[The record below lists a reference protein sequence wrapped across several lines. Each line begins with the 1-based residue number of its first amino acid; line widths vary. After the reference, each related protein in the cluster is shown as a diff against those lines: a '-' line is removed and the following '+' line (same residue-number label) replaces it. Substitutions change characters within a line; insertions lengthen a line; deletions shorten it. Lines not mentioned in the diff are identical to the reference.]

1 MKVRDLATK
10 VRTLKKSGEKKPFVC
25 VDLPKFLPPSCM
37 KHVALT
43 ATGETK
49 EEKQGHG
56 SAQSNKGKG
65 LRLPMELWLVAWD
78 RMALAGEMVEHQLTF
93 AQAMRHKEVVL
104 DVAFAAVTSGRS
116 SLVGVLYDELAR
128 RVLSFNHCGWE

>member
-1 MKVRDLATK
+1 MEVRDLATK

-49 EEKQGHG
+49 EEKQGQG
-56 SAQSNKGKG
+56 STQGSMGKG

-128 RVLSFNHCGWE
+128 RVVIS

>member
-1 MKVRDLATK
+1 M
-10 VRTLKKSGEKKPFVC
+10 RTLKKSGEKKPYVC
-25 VDLPKFLPPSCM
+25 VDLPKFLPPSCT

-49 EEKQGHG
+49 EEKQGQG
-56 SAQSNKGKG
+56 STQGSKGKG
-65 LRLPMELWLVAWD
+65 LRLPMELWMVAWD

-104 DVAFAAVTSGRS
+104 EVAFVAVASGRS

>member
-1 MKVRDLATK
+1 M
-10 VRTLKKSGEKKPFVC
+10 
-25 VDLPKFLPPSCM
+25 
-37 KHVALT
+37 
-43 ATGETK
+43 
-49 EEKQGHG
+49 QGNR
-56 SAQSNKGKG
+56 SKA

-104 DVAFAAVTSGRS
+104 EVAFAAMASGRS

-128 RVLSFNHCGWE
+128 RVYRLIVVDGSSPS

>member
-1 MKVRDLATK
+1 MATR
-10 VRTLKKSGEKKPFVC
+10 VRTLKKGGEKKPFVYL
-25 VDLPKFLPPSCM
+25 DLPKFLPPSCA

-56 SAQSNKGKG
+56 NTQSNKGKG

-78 RMALAGEMVEHQLTF
+78 RMALAGEMVEHQLTS
-93 AQAMRHKEVVL
+93 AQAMCHEEVVL
-104 DVAFAAVTSGRS
+104 AVAFAAVTSGRS

-128 RVLSFNHCGWE
+128 RVYRLIIVDASSPS

>member
-1 MKVRDLATK
+1 M
-10 VRTLKKSGEKKPFVC
+10 C

-49 EEKQGHG
+49 EGKQGHG
-56 SAQSNKGKG
+56 STQSNKGKG
-65 LRLPMELWLVAWD
+65 SRLPMELWLVAWD

-116 SLVGVLYDELAR
+116 SLVGLLYDELAR
-128 RVLSFNHCGWE
+128 RVYHLIIVGGNSPS

>member
-1 MKVRDLATK
+1 M
-10 VRTLKKSGEKKPFVC
+10 RTLKKSGEKKPSVC
-25 VDLPKFLPPSCM
+25 VDLHKFLPPSCV

-43 ATGETK
+43 AAGETK
-49 EEKQGHG
+49 EEIQGQG
-56 SAQSNKGKG
+56 STQGSKSKG
-65 LRLPMELWLVAWD
+65 LRLSMELWMVAWD

-104 DVAFAAVTSGRS
+104 DVAFAAVTSGRG

-128 RVLSFNHCGWE
+128 

>member
-1 MKVRDLATK
+1 MYL
-10 VRTLKKSGEKKPFVC
+10 
-25 VDLPKFLPPSCM
+25 DLPKFLPPSCV

-56 SAQSNKGKG
+56 STQSNKGKG

-78 RMALAGEMVEHQLTF
+78 RMALAGEMVEHQLTL

-128 RVLSFNHCGWE
+128 RVYHFIIVGGNSPS